1 MKLAM
6 KVTMKVT
13 IAAAILLTL
22 AAGLAGCS
30 STPPNPKPETVQ
42 PSVSVAPTAAVSA
55 EQSAAQSAAADDSR
69 VLRFE
74 QSWREAAL
82 EALGQGRLA
91 DAALAWEV
99 LTVLR
104 PAQAEYQAQ
113 LTKTQ
118 QAIDASVRQRL
129 ARAGMARASGEGN
142 AAERGY
148 LEVLALDP
156 ANAAAVQ
163 ALRSLEQERK
173 RASVVG
179 RFAAPPAN
187 LMSNASSNGSS
198 NSSSNNAAI
207 PSLDDAEL
215 AIGQRNLIE
224 HARLLAGQGEID
236 AAIALLSDASAAAP
250 RDIALRR
257 LLAQWHW
264 QRAERSAGS
273 QPAAARTDLERA
285 LALDPQLQG
294 ARDRLKGLPAK

>member
-6 KVTMKVT
+6 NVTMT
-13 IAAAILLTL
+13 AAILMTL
-22 AAGLAGCS
+22 ATGLAGCS
-30 STPPNPKPETVQ
+30 STPPNPKPVTAQ
-42 PSVSVAPTAAVSA
+42 PSASVAPTAAP
-55 EQSAAQSAAADDSR
+55 SAAASFAVADDSQ

-74 QSWREAAL
+74 QSWREAAVQ
-82 EALGQGRLA
+82 AQGQGRLA
-91 DAALAWEV
+91 QAALAWEV

-113 LTKTQ
+113 LAKTQ

-129 ARAGMARASGEGN
+129 ARAGVARASGEGN

-179 RFAAPPAN
+179 RFAAPPAS
-187 LMSNASSNGSS
+187 LLSSAPS
-198 NSSSNNAAI
+198 NSLATPSARNA
-207 PSLDDAEL
+207 DL
-215 AIGQRNLIE
+215 AIGQRNVIE
-224 HARLLAGQGEID
+224 HASMLAGQGEID
-236 AAIALLSDASAAAP
+236 AAIAMLNDASAAAP
-250 RDIALRR
+250 RDVVLRR

-264 QRAERSAGS
+264 QRAERLASS
-273 QPAAARTDLERA
+273 QPAAARADLERA

-294 ARDRLKGLPAK
+294 ARETLNGLPTK